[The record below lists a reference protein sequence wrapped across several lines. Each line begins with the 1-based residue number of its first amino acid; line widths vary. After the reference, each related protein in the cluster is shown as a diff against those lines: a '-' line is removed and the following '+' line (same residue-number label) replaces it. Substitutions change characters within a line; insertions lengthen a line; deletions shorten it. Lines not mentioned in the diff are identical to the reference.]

1 MSKELGI
8 AIVDIDSGSDTRV
21 LVKNVLDWEKSQR
34 DKEKYPEKFD
44 GRSYQDDQEF
54 QLFPRLK
61 ELICQ
66 VN

>member
-1 MSKELGI
+1 MPKELGI

-54 QLFPRLK
+54 
-61 ELICQ
+61 
-66 VN
+66 